1 MAKQPN
7 TGLADDLNA
16 EGSAKDGLSVDNLN
30 AGDNT
35 QEKQPL
41 SKTDDAEL
49 SVDDDGG
56 DEKSGDTE
64 SQEYVV
70 LKGNCIRHDGEMY
83 RENMRIPVAEGVN
96 VEQAYY
102 RKSMADRFSDY
113 VGVSMS
119 VSPIAGYSPDTA
131 YDAVTLATARDP
143 EAARMRYRKHISIV
157 ESTLMATQQAQSAI
171 DWEMNR
177 RYGRSKQLSVTID
190 SWRDKDGKLWEP
202 NTLIPVDLPTLR
214 LP

>member
-1 MAKQPN
+1 MHPSAQRWSDMAKQPN

-16 EGSAKDGLSVDNLN
+16 EGSAKDGLSVDDLN

-83 RENMRIPVAEGVN
+83 RENMRIPVTDKDAERLLQSGVIAD
-96 VEQAYY
+96 VDVL
-102 RKSMADRFSDY
+102 RKRVLASQP
-113 VGVSMS
+113 S
-119 VSPIAGYSPDTA
+119 VS
-131 YDAVTLATARDP
+131 VTT
-143 EAARMRYRKHISIV
+143 
-157 ESTLMATQQAQSAI
+157 
-171 DWEMNR
+171 
-177 RYGRSKQLSVTID
+177 G
-190 SWRDKDGKLWEP
+190 
-202 NTLIPVDLPTLR
+202 
-214 LP
+214 

>member
-1 MAKQPN
+1 MHPSAQRWSDMAKQPN

-70 LKGNCIRHDGEMY
+70 LKGTCIRHDGEMY
-83 RENMRIPVAEGVN
+83 RENMRIPVTGKDAERLLQSGVIAD
-96 VEQAYY
+96 VDVL
-102 RKSMADRFSDY
+102 RKRVLASQP
-113 VGVSMS
+113 S
-119 VSPIAGYSPDTA
+119 VS
-131 YDAVTLATARDP
+131 VTT
-143 EAARMRYRKHISIV
+143 
-157 ESTLMATQQAQSAI
+157 
-171 DWEMNR
+171 
-177 RYGRSKQLSVTID
+177 G
-190 SWRDKDGKLWEP
+190 
-202 NTLIPVDLPTLR
+202 
-214 LP
+214 